1 MRRAA
6 LKVAQSRVFDRDD
19 HAAMTDALGRLY
31 GAASQGIDD
40 IVANLTA
47 SERARLA
54 VFCYGRAHLNAVGLR
69 IAAQCDLD
77 HLIAASHSAT
87 AGHMLFS
94 QSRED
99 IGRSEKPT
107 RRASITLPST
117 VSSAFA
123 ARAVQ
128 EPAELSA

>member
-99 IGRSEKPT
+99 IGRSGKPT

-128 EPAELSA
+128 EPTELSA